1 MSGRY
6 QVHEIELSGV
16 STLPSDDRTMNL
28 PSTSPTIPRHGNHS
42 ACSVL
47 AKSGLAQQ
55 RRSLNIRL
63 WRGRRTKVCIATTRQ
78 RGQRCRPEGFPIGK
92 RRLRPGGVGAEA
104 KIELWQGEARQYREA
119 RARMPGWFGALVSI
133 LAQALPRKLRHNSQV
148 STWSASSL
156 PPLLRGAVVA
166 ICYFAFAKASLTLA
180 SLHPSASPVWPPSGL
195 ALASLLLWGNGLWPA
210 IAAGAFL
217 ANVTTFGSLST
228 SCLIAGGNTLE
239 ALITA
244 ELLKRLKAST
254 HLFEG
259 PPQVVLFAFLTLVPG
274 TMVSATMGVGS
285 LVLAGF
291 ADPPKVPS
299 IWFTWW
305 LGDVGG
311 KLLVTPFIVLW
322 AKSSLELH
330 RAELQRLGLLLGAT
344 IIIGIVAFSPL
355 LQQTTARGSL
365 GFVAIG
371 PLLWAA
377 LRHNQRDTATV
388 ALLLSA
394 FAIWG
399 TLSDGGPFARP
410 NLNDSFLLTMAFVIS
425 TAVPS
430 LVLSADVAARRLSEE
445 RHRVLVEHAND
456 IVATLDLD
464 LRVISINPAVERILG
479 FAPAEVIG
487 KSLRRHV
494 PQEQLHT
501 LAEMLKRMCQGAQS
515 TQYEVEVLTK
525 AGVRRVLEVNSK
537 LIENAAGKPVAIH
550 AIARDVTERK
560 ETRQAEAQ
568 IAELDHRVK
577 NVLATVA
584 AVSQRTRE
592 AHTSMDEFLSAFDGR
607 IRSMADAHALLSS
620 GRWQG
625 VNLAQLVQQEL
636 APFAA
641 LNAVVEG
648 PDIVL
653 AADAAQPVELVLHE
667 LVTNAAK
674 YGALS
679 SPKGHVSVRWHQRA
693 IGHGP
698 EALVLDWKEAGGP
711 PVRALIS
718 PGYGTTVIKELI
730 PFELGGVV
738 DLVFAPDGVRCRLE
752 IPRNWLNDP
761 DHPLSKPAKGL

>member
-1 MSGRY
+1 
-6 QVHEIELSGV
+6 V
-16 STLPSDDRTMNL
+16 
-28 PSTSPTIPRHGNHS
+28 
-42 ACSVL
+42 
-47 AKSGLAQQ
+47 
-55 RRSLNIRL
+55 
-63 WRGRRTKVCIATTRQ
+63 IA
-78 RGQRCRPEGFPIGK
+78 
-92 RRLRPGGVGAEA
+92 V
-104 KIELWQGEARQYREA
+104 
-119 RARMPGWFGALVSI
+119 
-133 LAQALPRKLRHNSQV
+133 
-148 STWSASSL
+148 
-156 PPLLRGAVVA
+156 
-166 ICYFAFAKASLTLA
+166 
-180 SLHPSASPVWPPSGL
+180 
-195 ALASLLLWGNGLWPA
+195 
-210 IAAGAFL
+210 
-217 ANVTTFGSLST
+217 
-228 SCLIAGGNTLE
+228 GNTLE

-244 ELLKRLKAST
+244 VLLKRLKAST

-274 TMVSATMGVGS
+274 TMISATMGVGS

-291 ADPPKVPS
+291 ADPAKFAS
-299 IWFTWW
+299 IWITWW

-311 KLLVTPFIVLW
+311 KLLVTPFIMLW
-322 AKSSLELH
+322 AKTSFMEMG

-355 LQQTTARGSL
+355 LQQTALRGPL
-365 GFVAIG
+365 RFVAIG

-388 ALLLSA
+388 ALMLSM

-399 TLSDGGPFARP
+399 TLSDGGPLARP

-464 LRVISINPAVERILG
+464 LRVTSVNPAIERILG
-479 FAPAEVIG
+479 FAPTEVIG

-494 PQEQLHT
+494 PQEQLHQH
-501 LAEMLKRMCQGAQS
+501 AEMLNRKFQG
-515 TQYEVEVLTK
+515 QYEVEVRTK
-525 AGVRRVLEVNSK
+525 AGVQRVLEVNSK
-537 LIENAAGKPVAIH
+537 LIADAAGKPVAIY
-550 AIARDVTERK
+550 AIARDITERK
-560 ETRQAEAQ
+560 EAKRAEAQ

-577 NVLATVA
+577 NALATVM

-592 AHTSMDEFLSAFDGR
+592 GHTSMDEFLRAFDGR
-607 IRSMADAHALLSS
+607 IRSMVNAHALLSS

-625 VNLAQLVQQEL
+625 VNLALLVRQEL

-641 LNAVVEG
+641 ALNTMVEG

-679 SPKGHVSVRWHQRA
+679 SPKGHVSVQWHRPASGQV
-693 IGHGP
+693 P
-698 EALVLDWKEAGGP
+698 EALVLDWKETSGLLVPAS
-711 PVRALIS
+711 IS
-718 PGYGTTVIKELI
+718 PGYGTSVIKELI
-730 PFELGGVV
+730 PYELGGVV
-738 DLVFAPDGVRCRLE
+738 ALVFAPEGMRCRLE
-752 IPRNWLNDP
+752 IPRKWLNDADRP
-761 DHPLSKPAKGL
+761 PS